1 MNQILINDGF
11 MRIAKGYSFE
21 EISMEMCITWVLLL
35 FYYFL
40 KVSVNLAGVTSM
52 DSVILQ
58 VTLVPIGQQ
67 LWQNVEWKT
76 QFLLMLAVMRRTFTY
91 STATMGKNLGWGS
104 TTSPQREILLGLML
118 DLWIGLL
125 GRRNNQLVLVT
136 KTALI
141 HLVSNT
147 TINGMMPSAVIVI
160 LTLARK
166 VTLVLCGRL
175 LFCKGDKCFY
185 RSGLNTSWLSW
196 NLVFYPVW
204 YLRVTSAMF
213 LESFKA

>member
-1 MNQILINDGF
+1 
-11 MRIAKGYSFE
+11 
-21 EISMEMCITWVLLL
+21 MCITWVLL
-35 FYYFL
+35 FFMIFL
-40 KVSVNLAGVTSM
+40 KVSVNLAGVISM
-52 DSVILQ
+52 GSVILQ
-58 VTLVPIGQQ
+58 VILVPIGQQ

-125 GRRNNQLVLVT
+125 GRRNNQIILVT
-136 KTALI
+136 KTALL

-147 TINGMMPSAVIVI
+147 TINGAIPSAVIVI

-175 LFCKGDKCFY
+175 LFCKGDKCFS
-185 RSGLNTSWLSW
+185 RSGLNTSRLSW
-196 NLVFYPVW
+196 NLVFYP
-204 YLRVTSAMF
+204 F
-213 LESFKA
+213 